1 MNKICYWASSKRW
14 AWACSL
20 FTLFSLSNASA
31 AALNAKPVVD
41 AGINQTVYAGDV
53 VTLTASALDPE
64 GEALHYQWKYKARSL
79 ASFTITN
86 PTSLTAS
93 FIAPATN
100 KAVKIML
107 IFSAVDPK
115 NAKAADHTFITIKPK
130 PITPPPSVESLTK
143 INDTGVTLCGDY
155 ARGYSGVS
163 HNNVVCQLL
172 TDSNG
177 DPVPSGQD
185 GNYGR
190 DLSAADDSDGS
201 KGFSFIKLDASG
213 AALAHSASQWTC
225 VKDQITGLVWELKT
239 DDGGLH
245 DKDDS
250 FVWYESDPR
259 LGNGGLPGYEKATD
273 YDPTRSDQTCSGF
286 TNGNNTSYCN
296 TKAFVTRVNQT
307 GYCGA
312 NNWRLPTREEL
323 NSIVDYQNSPRIDT
337 AYFPLI
343 QTNYYWTSVPYA
355 YLNKQVWTINFQ
367 YGGGSPW
374 EKHYNYPVRL
384 VHH

>member
-1 MNKICYWASSKRW
+1 MNKILDFTSPKRL
-14 AWACSL
+14 AWAYFL
-20 FTLFSLSNASA
+20 FTFFSLPSTSMAGF
-31 AALNAKPVVD
+31 NAKPVVD
-41 AGINQTVYAGDV
+41 AGSNQTVYAGDLV
-53 VTLTASALDPE
+53 NLTATATDPE
-64 GEALHYQWKYKARSL
+64 GATLRYLWSYKARNLINLSIAQPTHL
-79 ASFTITN
+79 AT
-86 PTSLTAS
+86 S
-93 FIAPATN
+93 FIAPDTN
-100 KAVKIML
+100 KTIKIRL
-107 IFSAVDPK
+107 IFSAIDPQ
-115 NAKAADHTFITIKPK
+115 NAKAADHVFITIKPK
-130 PITPPPSVESLTK
+130 PAPPPVESLTK

-185 GNYGR
+185 GNSGR
-190 DLSAADDSDGS
+190 DLAADPTDGS
-201 KGFSFIKLDASG
+201 KGFSFIKLDAAG
-213 AALAHSASQWTC
+213 AALAHSANQWTC
-225 VKDQITGLVWELKT
+225 VKDQVTGLVWELKT

-273 YDPTRSDQTCSGF
+273 YDPSRSDQTCSGF
-286 TNGNNTSYCN
+286 TNANNASYCN
-296 TKAFVTRVNQT
+296 TKAFVNRVNQS

-337 AYFPLI
+337 VYFPLI
-343 QTNYYWTSVPYA
+343 QSNYYWTSVPYA
-355 YLNKQVWTINFQ
+355 YLNKQVWAINFQ

-374 EKHYNYPVRL
+374 EKQYNYPVRL
-384 VHH
+384 VHN

>member
-20 FTLFSLSNASA
+20 LTLFSLSNASA

-64 GEALHYQWKYKARSL
+64 GELLRYQWKYKARNL
-79 ASFTITN
+79 ASFTIIN

-225 VKDQITGLVWELKT
+225 VKDQVTGLVWELKT

-250 FVWYESDPR
+250 FVWHESDPR

-296 TKAFVTRVNQT
+296 TKALVNRVNQT

-323 NSIVDYQNSPRIDT
+323 NSIVDYQSSPRIDT

-343 QTNYYWTSVPYA
+343 QANYYWTSVPYA
-355 YLNKQVWTINFQ
+355 YLNKQVWAINFQ